1 MKAMLA
7 GKVGFTHDVGFR
19 GSRFALG
26 PPKGVWMIFYIFC
39 ADSIHIRHLLAATI
53 NRSAEVWTT
62 HGRAADGL
70 ATLFFSR
77 EHQGNQKAPGLRVGA
92 SHEVT
97 TAYGTMTESSA
108 P

>member
-92 SHEVT
+92 SHVVT